1 MGIENLI
8 NILNTKKNDLRTYFQ
23 KFITF
28 FFLITFNSLFSQEIT
43 KDLLHIN
50 KKIENIIFQSSRF
63 DFPKNFNEINKLIE
77 QCQKIDYLSGEITL
91 VEAKIQQAVFT
102 GVDEVVYD
110 MADYYT
116 VKIEEAIDYGLIE
129 KELHFKLLHSII
141 QISINGFYYEEKSL
155 KQILAKSELLDNNEI
170 TSQIIFYLYYYTK
183 DDEKEKYA
191 KILEKY
197 YSGHEA
203 LKKSFIYI
211 AFMNVQAAY
220 FLDKPPPTIK
230 GYSGLS
236 SQEEITLSFQARGY
250 YAKEDFANSLKYSLE
265 AFSLNPNNPEI
276 AELIASNYLWLNN
289 IKNDADLLDEAERY
303 SLLTLELSGNYGYYN
318 LACVYSRKNEIQKS
332 LQYFKK
338 ALEAGRVN
346 YEWSIN
352 DPDLENLRKEINLY
366 LIIKEYDHFM
376 IAGNYY
382 YEAEKSANLMGLN
395 RSSKN
400 SNFLKRTSFAL
411 GFTELTPKFDVLRY
425 LKDIKPELL
434 ELKKI
439 DLVAYLGQI
448 EDIWDYFIEIE
459 KYSEAKRYLN
469 DYIKNYESLFEDN
482 EFYFRNVFSSSIN
495 DARSYVDEAQ
505 SFESY
510 KGMYLSKPYND
521 LAVINWEESDN
532 KSYMINKL
540 KSIDHDEAQGLNN
553 GGLVI
558 KYVSVSNIYASMNE
572 REKSKKYINKAEQIL
587 SNINDIDEIFQ
598 SADFLYDHYMTQSLE
613 PDNVLFKKT
622 IDLVNKLRNKAE
634 KNASHQYHYEALLW
648 LGHLYKVSNRDQQ
661 LQYDYFNKAD
671 SLLLKYKL
679 KFNYEYSGSM
689 VAAFSHYEEYDKV
702 NRITENYFEMG
713 LLRGDYFEAYSK
725 GFRSLY
731 TWAYDKSYSDDN
743 YLLLKKWANRLKE
756 NLTNEAFLI
765 AMQLYEIKIELRKNY
780 YNEDYQKSLTMIDQY
795 VDLKKKVISIDITDL
810 TEEYILTGNLL
821 LNHTS
826 FAGNLEEFQ
835 SLLVLIEP
843 LEWENSTGSSG
854 TKWFM
859 QFFDGAKGPF
869 NEELYFKY
877 IDKMLSYE
885 LDNNRLIAKI
895 EYANIITNYYGQ
907 MTEAILL
914 YEEALQE
921 AKQLNDDPSVLE
933 ILGDLATRYGM
944 NNQYKLSKRRFDEAI
959 LLATKLKDYDRLLF
973 IYPNYNDYA
982 DNWASNSKL
991 YDINMHYLNISKK
1004 QNSDIGKIQALS
1016 NLIEIFDEE
1025 EEVDSLIKYIPQG
1038 FQLKNSL
1045 SGPTSAGLWY
1055 LLYIGNCMYALNSD
1069 QTGELSVPFLDILS
1083 SGKPSSNSFINEV
1096 YKELIYLKD
1105 FDFSSI
1111 DNEILRDWPFIYNL
1125 TWRASADLK
1134 KYIDNKYLEKEDFD
1148 NMIDFLLNVD
1158 KKYEI
1163 WGHINAFWLL
1173 AYRIEKLDEKIL
1185 NEKDNLYPGISVD
1198 ELALLMEKTSDIGD
1212 KIIANDY
1219 NVINF
1224 KDFTKVYKTFLVT
1237 LPFNYE
1243 QIHDGEKMD
1252 SNQLIDLLNKYEK
1265 ISTYGLVNEAIN
1277 HVENIKSNALLFSE
1291 YNKYSKR
1298 INALQLDL
1306 QRENLPQEKKEELLV
1321 ARSKI
1326 FDDLEYFEKYSQEKK
1341 DKTIKEVEFDFNI
1354 NKDIFNNFDVV
1365 LRLYS
1370 VNNFYNGAFIWVK
1383 SEKQMGHFYTSTEE
1397 ELKTKIKHVNNLI
1410 VKSATN
1416 EKLVDDLENKL
1427 LELGFIING
1436 KDVAPWPAEELKRL
1450 KLDALEVLIITEG
1463 SYSSFPFELL
1473 RFNSDKD
1480 LQKYFYYGEYANIT
1494 YAPSL
1499 NSFVH
1504 FSKIKQKNKS
1514 SQKALLVSAN
1524 PETSSAITY
1533 TENLLSFRSN
1543 SGNIKFVDDEI
1554 NAINKTLLNKGKWT
1568 LKRFST
1574 DLLDSK
1580 SVNETKFKALDIG
1593 EYKYIHIAAHGVH
1606 DETNPKYSGLLLGRT
1621 VAEDG
1626 ILQSHE
1632 IFPLNLSADLVTL
1645 SSCFSGFGEID
1656 PDEGNL
1662 GIYRSFLMAGAK
1674 SVIISL
1680 WDVEDESTSI
1690 LFMKFYEYLKLGNS
1704 KSESLRLAKMYLK
1717 NETRFDHPFFWAPF
1731 IIMGES

>member
-1 MGIENLI
+1 MGIENLT

-23 KFITF
+23 NFFTF

-43 KDLLHIN
+43 EDLLHIN
-50 KKIENIIFQSSRF
+50 KKIENIIFQHSRF
-63 DFPKNFNEINKLIE
+63 DFPENFNEINKLIE
-77 QCQKIDYLSGEITL
+77 QCQQIDYLSAEAVL
-91 VEAKIQQAVFT
+91 VGFKIQQAVFL
-102 GVDEVVYD
+102 GSDEVVYD
-110 MADYYT
+110 MADYYN
-116 VKIEEAIDYGLIE
+116 VKIEQAIDYGLIE
-129 KELHFKLLHSII
+129 KELHFRLLYSII
-141 QISINGFYYEEKSL
+141 QISINGYYYEEKSL
-155 KQILAKSELLDNNEI
+155 KQLLEKSELLDNHEI
-170 TSQIIFYLYYYTK
+170 KAIILFYLYFFTK

-191 KILEKY
+191 TILEKY
-197 YSGHEA
+197 YSEHEA
-203 LKKSFIYI
+203 LKNSHIYLS
-211 AFMNVQAAY
+211 FMNVRAAY
-220 FLDKPPPTIK
+220 FLDKQSPIVIN
-230 GYSGLS
+230 YSDLNS
-236 SQEEITLSFQARGY
+236 HEVEILFIRSQGY
-250 YAKEDFANSLKYSLE
+250 YDKGDYTNSLKDALK
-265 AFSLNPNNPEI
+265 AFSLSPKNPAI
-276 AELIASNYLWLNN
+276 TELITSNYLWLSN
-289 IKNDADLLDEAERY
+289 IKNDDGLLDEAEKY
-303 SLLTLELSGNYGYYN
+303 SLLTVELSGNYGNYN

-338 ALEAGRVN
+338 ALEGGKVD
-346 YEWSIN
+346 YEWTME

-366 LIIKEYDHFM
+366 LIIKEYDQFM

-382 YEAEKSANLMGLN
+382 YEAEKYASLMSLD
-395 RSSKN
+395 RSSKI
-400 SNFLKRTSFAL
+400 SNYLKGFSFAL
-411 GFTELTPKFDVLRY
+411 GFTELTPRFDVFSY
-425 LKDIKPELL
+425 LKDIEPELL

-439 DLVAYLGQI
+439 NLVLYLNQI
-448 EDIWDYFIEIE
+448 KDIWQFFINLE
-459 KYSEAKRYLN
+459 KYSEAKSFLN

-482 EFYFRNVFSSSIN
+482 EFYFRHVFNSSIN
-495 DARSYVDEAQ
+495 GARLYVNGQQ
-505 SFESY
+505 SFESFQ
-510 KGMYLSKPYND
+510 GLYLSKPYND
-521 LAVINWEESDN
+521 LAYIDWKESDN
-532 KSYMINKL
+532 KSYMINKI
-540 KSIDHDEAQGLNN
+540 KSIEHDESQGLNN
-553 GGLVI
+553 SQLVN
-558 KYVSVSNIYASMNE
+558 KHVSVSNIYASMNE
-572 REKSKKYINKAEQIL
+572 REKSKKYINKAERML

-598 SADFLYDHYMTQSLE
+598 STESLYVHYMEHSLE
-613 PDNVLFKKT
+613 PKNVLFKKT
-622 IDLVNKLRNKAE
+622 IDLANNFLYKAE
-634 KNASHQYHYEALLW
+634 KAESHQYHYEALVR
-648 LGHLYKVSNRDQQ
+648 LGYLYTVADRDQQ
-661 LQYDYFNKAD
+661 LRYDYYNKAD
-671 SLLLKYKL
+671 SLFLKYKL
-679 KFNYEYSGSM
+679 KFNYEYSESM
-689 VAAFSHYEEYDKV
+689 AAAFSHYEKYDKV
-702 NRITENYFEMG
+702 KRVTENYFEMG
-713 LLRGDYFEAYSK
+713 LLREYYFEAYSK

-731 TWAYDKSYSDDN
+731 TWVYDISYSDDN

-756 NLTNEAFLI
+756 NLTNEAFLMAI
-765 AMQLYEIKIELRKNY
+765 QLYEIKIELRKNY
-780 YNEDYQKSLTMIDQY
+780 YDVDYQKSLTMIDQY
-795 VDLKKKVISIDITDL
+795 VDLKKKVISIENKDVI
-810 TEEYILTGNLL
+810 EEYILTGNIL
-821 LNHTS
+821 LNHIS

-835 SLLVLIEP
+835 SLLALIEP
-843 LEWENSTGSSG
+843 LEWENSTGSAG
-854 TKWFM
+854 TKLFM
-859 QFFDGAKGPF
+859 QFFDDSKGPF

-877 IDKMLSYE
+877 LDKMLLYE
-885 LDNNRLIAKI
+885 LDNNRLIAKM
-895 EYANIITNYYGQ
+895 EYANVLTNIYGK
-907 MTEAILL
+907 MTESILL

-921 AKQLNDDPSVLE
+921 AKQLNDQALILE
-933 ILGDLATRYGM
+933 ILNELASRYGF
-944 NNQYKLSKRRFDEAI
+944 NNQYELSKRRFDEAI
-959 LLATKLKDYDRLLF
+959 LLARKLKDYDELLF

-982 DNWASNSKL
+982 KNWASNSEL
-991 YDINMHYLNISKK
+991 YDININYLKISKN
-1004 QNSDIGKIQALS
+1004 QDYPSGQIQALS
-1016 NLIEIFDEE
+1016 QLIEIFDEE

-1038 FQLKNSL
+1038 FQLKNSF
-1045 SGPTSAGLWY
+1045 SGSNIDMLWY
-1055 LLYIGNCMYALNSD
+1055 LVYIGNCMYALNTD
-1069 QTGELSVPFLDILS
+1069 QTGELSVPFFDMLS

-1111 DNEILRDWPFIYNL
+1111 DNETLSDWPFIYLLSWN
-1125 TWRASADLK
+1125 ASTSLKEYVDK
-1134 KYIDNKYLEKEDFD
+1134 KYVEKEDFD
-1148 NMIDFLLNVD
+1148 NMVDFLLNVD
-1158 KKYEI
+1158 NKYEI

-1173 AYRIEKLDEKIL
+1173 AYRIQKLDEKIL
-1185 NEKDNLYPGISVD
+1185 NEKDNLYPDISVD
-1198 ELALLMEKTSDIGD
+1198 ELALLVQKTSDIAD
-1212 KIIANDY
+1212 KIISNQQ
-1219 NVINF
+1219 NVSNF
-1224 KDFTKVYKTFLVT
+1224 KDFTRTYKTFLIT

-1243 QIHDGEKMD
+1243 QIHDGKKMD

-1265 ISTYGLVNEAIN
+1265 ISTYDLVNEAIN
-1277 HVENIKSNALLFSE
+1277 HVENIKTNALLFSE

-1306 QRENLPQEKKEELLV
+1306 QKENLTQEKKEELLV
-1321 ARSKI
+1321 TRTKI

-1341 DKTIKEVEFDFNI
+1341 DKTKNIVEFDFND
-1354 NKDIFNNFDVV
+1354 NKNIFNDFDVIF
-1365 LRLYS
+1365 RTYS
-1370 VNNFYNGAFIWVK
+1370 VDDFVNGGFVWVK
-1383 SEKQMGHFYTSTEE
+1383 SENQMAHAYTSTEE
-1397 ELKTKIKHVNNLI
+1397 ILKTKIKHIKNLI
-1410 VKSATN
+1410 VKSASN
-1416 EKLVDDLENKL
+1416 KKLVDDLEN
-1427 LELGFIING
+1427 ELFEFGITING
-1436 KDVAPWPAEELKRL
+1436 GDVAPWDAEEMERL
-1450 KLDALEVLIITEG
+1450 KLDPLEVLIITEG
-1463 SYSSFPFELL
+1463 SLNNFPFELL

-1480 LQKYFYYGEYANIT
+1480 LQQYFYYGEYANIT

-1533 TENLLSFRSN
+1533 TENLLSVRSN

-1621 VAEDG
+1621 TVEDG